1 MVKMISRD
9 DKKAFLSH
17 LRTIVT
23 KKKCT
28 IMVGSRMNPGAD
40 DHFLVCLSPNIM
52 KRIPKLP
59 QEHDGLAVQYQELEP
74 FPKFTH
80 KIDTIF

>member
-28 IMVGSRMNPGAD
+28 IMVGTKVRPNQD
-40 DHFLVCLSPNIM
+40 DQYAVCLSPNIM
-52 KRIPKLP
+52 HKIPKLP
-59 QEHDGLAVQYQELEP
+59 QEHEGFGVVYQELEP